1 MLYRVGTVREMEF
14 LRAEFPAEVM
24 KKLYHCTAV
33 LDEAYG
39 ADRNYLQSGGYSL
52 IAETINDL
60 SGIREIIDLDKHP
73 CEWADRLDG
82 DFLSALYLLN
92 DDFSVV
98 VFMPI
103 AIAPPTLLS
112 ELED

>member
-1 MLYRVGTVREMEF
+1 MYCCLGTTRECSALYSYLPQTVVGEVVRGIAV
-14 LRAEFPAEVM
+14 LQAEFGE
-24 KKLYHCTAV
+24 
-33 LDEAYG
+33 
-39 ADRNYLQSGGYSL
+39 DRNYYEVGGYSL
-52 IAETINDL
+52 IAETTDDL
-60 SGIREIIDLDKHP
+60 SGIREIIDFDTHP

-82 DFLSALYLLN
+82 NYLSALYLLN

>member
-1 MLYRVGTVREMEF
+1 MLYRIGTMKEIEF
-14 LRAEFPAEVM
+14 IRSRFPGAVM
-24 KKLYHCTAV
+24 KKLSHCTAV

-52 IAETINDL
+52 LAENMEDLAGIWKVINED
-60 SGIREIIDLDKHP
+60 HP

-82 DFLSALYLLN
+82 EFLSALYLMN
-92 DDFSVV
+92 DDFSIV
-98 VFMPI
+98 VFMPV
-103 AIAPPTLLS
+103 AIAPSAILS

>member
-1 MLYRVGTVREMEF
+1 MLYRIGTAKEIDCICDK
-14 LRAEFPAEVM
+14 FPSAVTE
-24 KKLYHCTAV
+24 KLEHCTAV

-39 ADRNYLQSGGYSL
+39 TNRNYLQSGGYSL
-52 IAETINDL
+52 LAENADDMV
-60 SGIREIIDLDKHP
+60 GIRKIIREDHP

-103 AIAPPTLLS
+103 SIAPPTLLE